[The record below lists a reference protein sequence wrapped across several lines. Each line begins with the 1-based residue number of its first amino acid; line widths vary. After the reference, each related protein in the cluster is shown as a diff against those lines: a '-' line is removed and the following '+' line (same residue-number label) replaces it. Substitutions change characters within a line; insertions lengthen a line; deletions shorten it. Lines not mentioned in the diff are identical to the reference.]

1 MLFTYHTIISAQIF
15 SPNCLPPFQLKG
27 AWTGNVFWQ
36 NRIKKVG
43 LLLLIF
49 DALYALLEPLSQ
61 VQIKTIYSQAKNM
74 LMDQEADAAEV
85 EEG

>member
-1 MLFTYHTIISAQIF
+1 MDSE
-15 SPNCLPPFQLKG
+15 CLLAKPH
-27 AWTGNVFWQ
+27 
-36 NRIKKVG
+36 KKVG

-49 DALYALLEPLSQ
+49 DALHALLEPLSQ
-61 VQIKTIYSQAKNM
+61 VQIKTIYSLAKNM